1 MSQSTLKWLVP
12 LRAARMDG
20 GAVGGEIIIN
30 SLNNK
35 GHL

>member
-1 MSQSTLKWLVP
+1 MPQSTLKWLVP
-12 LRAARMDG
+12 LRAAHMDG
-20 GAVGGEIIIN
+20 GAVGAEIKIN